1 MSNGENVS
9 VYKKMDCD
17 YNICKP
23 AAACMPRGVNILND
37 ENCTLQKAKQGDAR
51 AFEELITA
59 YEKRI
64 YNIAYR
70 MMGNPNDAQ
79 DMAQEAIIKAYRN
92 LGSFKGSCMFSSW
105 VYRITVNTCL
115 DEIRKRK
122 KRNVLY
128 MDAIE
133 NEGAAFTDRA
143 PLPEEVVA
151 SKEKYEV
158 ILSAIGELR
167 EDYKTVIVLR
177 DMQGFSYQDISRI
190 IDCNIGTVK
199 SRINRARNIL
209 KSALTQER
217 NI

>member
-1 MSNGENVS
+1 M
-9 VYKKMDCD
+9 
-17 YNICKP
+17 
-23 AAACMPRGVNILND
+23 LTD
-37 ENCTLQKAKQGDAR
+37 ESKTLERAKQGDAG
-51 AFEELITA
+51 AFEELLTR

-79 DMAQEAIIKAYRN
+79 DMAQESIIKAYRG
-92 LGSFKGSCMFSSW
+92 LHTFKGSCMFSSW

-122 KRNVLY
+122 KRDVLY
-128 MDAIE
+128 MDAV
-133 NEGAAFTDRA
+133 EGEPAGFTDHA
-143 PLPEEVVA
+143 PLPDQIIESREQYA
-151 SKEKYEV
+151 N
-158 ILSAIGELR
+158 ILSAINTLNE
-167 EDYKTVIVLR
+167 EYKAVIVLR
-177 DMQGFSYQDISRI
+177 DMQGFSYQDISQI

-209 KSALTQER
+209 KTVLQQER

>member
-1 MSNGENVS
+1 MT
-9 VYKKMDCD
+9 
-17 YNICKP
+17 
-23 AAACMPRGVNILND
+23 D
-37 ENCTLQKAKQGDAR
+37 ENSALERAKQGDER
-51 AFEELITA
+51 AFEDLLAA
-59 YEKRI
+59 YDKRI

-105 VYRITVNTCL
+105 IYRITVNTCL
-115 DEIRKRK
+115 DELRRRK
-122 KRNVLY
+122 KRNVVYL
-128 MDAIE
+128 DAVE
-133 NEGAAFTDRA
+133 NEGAAYPDRA
-143 PLPEEVVA
+143 PLPDQVA
-151 SKEKYEV
+151 ESNEKYKV
-158 ILSAIGELR
+158 ILSAIRDLT

-177 DMQGFSYQDISRI
+177 DMQGFSYQEISQI

-209 KSALTQER
+209 KSVLSKER

>member
-1 MSNGENVS
+1 MH
-9 VYKKMDCD
+9 YLKQ
-17 YNICKP
+17 
-23 AAACMPRGVNILND
+23 ARGVNVLTD
-37 ENCTLQKAKQGDAR
+37 ESKTLERAQKGDEA
-51 AFEELITA
+51 AFEELLIT

-70 MMGNPNDAQ
+70 MMRNQSDAQ

-92 LGSFKGSCMFSSW
+92 LHTFKGTCMFSSW

-122 KRNVLY
+122 KRNVLF
-128 MDAIE
+128 MDAMDG
-133 NEGAAFTDRA
+133 EGAGFTDKA
-143 PLPEEVVA
+143 PLPEQMME
-151 SKEKYEV
+151 SKEEYAR
-158 ILSAIGELR
+158 ILSAINALNE
-167 EDYKTVIVLR
+167 EYKTVIVLR
-177 DMQGFSYQDISRI
+177 DMQGFSYRDISQI

-209 KSALTQER
+209 KTVLRQER

>member
-1 MSNGENVS
+1 MHTCRRSR
-9 VYKKMDCD
+9 
-17 YNICKP
+17 P
-23 AAACMPRGVNILND
+23 PRGVCILTD
-37 ENCTLQKAKQGDAR
+37 ENSTLNKAKQGDAR
-51 AFEELITA
+51 AFEELLAA

-70 MMGNPNDAQ
+70 MMGNQSDAQ

-92 LGSFKGSCMFSSW
+92 LGTFKGSCMFSSW

-128 MDAIE
+128 LDAVDG
-133 NEGAAFTDRA
+133 EGAAFTDRA
-143 PLPEEVVA
+143 PLPDQVA
-151 SKEKYEV
+151 ESKEKYEA
-158 ILSAIGELR
+158 ILSAIGALSD
-167 EDYKTVIVLR
+167 DYRTVIVLR
-177 DMQGFSYQDISRI
+177 DMQGFSYQDISGI
-190 IDCNIGTVK
+190 TGCNIGTVK

-209 KSALTQER
+209 KSVLKKDR